1 MELVIQKCCYFA
13 LCEPMVWQNVR
24 VKDLLDG
31 FVEGCAEKIKLL
43 FVLGATTSLVLS
55 PNFCFE
61 RTLYL
66 GENNLGALGFGRLG
80 IVRVSLYHLLCFSY
94 MLVKICS
101 VIARRRRPKVEPH
114 KSLVF
119 FLVGACVYFLV
130 KFSSFLSYIW

>member
-1 MELVIQKCCYFA
+1 M
-13 LCEPMVWQNVR
+13 WQNVR
-24 VKDLLDG
+24 VKDLLEG

-80 IVRVSLYHLLCFSY
+80 IVRVSLYHLLRFSY

-101 VIARRRRPKVEPH
+101 VIARRHRPKVKPH
-114 KSLVF
+114 KLLVF